1 MNAALGAQLGSPVL
15 KPPLQIN
22 VNMEPI
28 AYSLNDVAVLVK
40 RHSHDVRNILNG
52 MELEMTLLEE
62 TNTTPATREAI
73 ERLREAS
80 VELNR
85 LVQGLLAAYSLESP
99 TSLPAIQVA
108 ELWQADVWRIA
119 SGAALNW
126 SMRLGSE
133 SVSGEAG
140 LLRCVLQEVLALAIR
155 FAGKRSLQIDCRCEG
170 GRVIFEITTSEG
182 QANAGM
188 VEAQQL
194 FWTALGRLAE
204 RSQIV
209 VEPRTLTMEGCFPMK
224 ASLPVVTVQ

>member
-1 MNAALGAQLGSPVL
+1 MLLVGRSAGSPVL
-15 KPPLQIN
+15 KQPLQVN
-22 VNMEPI
+22 VSMEPI
-28 AYSLNDVAVLVK
+28 AYSLNDIAVLVK
-40 RHSHDVRNILNG
+40 RHSHDARNILNG

-62 TNTTPATREAI
+62 NNPTPATREAI
-73 ERLREAS
+73 ERLREGS

-99 TSLPAIQVA
+99 TSLPAIHVA
-108 ELWQADVWRIA
+108 ELWQADARRTA
-119 SGAALNW
+119 SGATLNW
-126 SMRLGSE
+126 TMRLGSE

-140 LLRCVLQEVLALAIR
+140 LLRCVLKEVLALAIR

-188 VEAQQL
+188 VEAQQS

-204 RSQIV
+204 RSQITM
-209 VEPRTLTMEGCFPMK
+209 EPRTLTMEGSFPMR
-224 ASLPVVTVQ
+224 ASLPVVTA